1 MPSRTTFAIVAA
13 GHIGVVALLLLG
25 LARSPETPTSVAMQL
40 VGVDA
45 PRAPLS
51 VRPEPRLIAVA
62 AEVDAPV
69 FEFAETEPVASIT
82 VGSGSCDLTEAVTS
96 NLRANAAV
104 QAALAEIPRRSRSV
118 ANAVMLWNGDWT
130 SDETVG
136 GRSSLAVLRLVI
148 AASVRAAPFEC
159 RDSLVVGPRLIFVP
173 DAVGTAVLAI
183 GSGSWSWGQLLDA
196 SVSADNA

>member
-1 MPSRTTFAIVAA
+1 MPGRTTFAVVAA
-13 GHIGVVALLLLG
+13 GHVGVVALLLLG
-25 LARSPETPTSVAMQL
+25 WARSPETPKGVAMHV

-51 VRPEPRLIAVA
+51 VRSEPRLIAVA

-69 FEFAETEPVASIT
+69 FELAETEPVAPAT
-82 VGSGSCDLTEAVTS
+82 VGSAGCDLTEAITS
-96 NLRANAAV
+96 NLRASAAV

-118 ANAVMLWNGDWT
+118 ANALMLWNGDWT
-130 SDETVG
+130 SAETAG
-136 GRSSLAVLRLVI
+136 GQSSLAVLRLAI
-148 AASVRAAPFEC
+148 AASVRAAPLEC
-159 RDSLVVGPRLIFVP
+159 RDVLVVGPRLILVP

-196 SVSADNA
+196 SVPADNA